1 MSGRFPATRRRKKR
15 NDPGP
20 QSLRYCAVS
29 SEGKDR
35 PWKHRWAGAATP
47 TQRNTTRAQEPP
59 RRASDVFYGSNL
71 YRKDNPSWVISN
83 AVETL
88 QVPVAASY
96 AAWLIGL
103 PRRTGAWLHAMT
115 DEEARHWRWR
125 VSERHGGLVHQYRD
139 ERFAVLPVDPA
150 LRKDGLR

>member
-1 MSGRFPATRRRKKR
+1 M
-15 NDPGP
+15 
-20 QSLRYCAVS
+20 
-29 SEGKDR
+29 
-35 PWKHRWAGAATP
+35 
-47 TQRNTTRAQEPP
+47 
-59 RRASDVFYGSNL
+59 FYVSNL

-88 QVPVAASY
+88 PVPVAASY

-103 PRRTGAWLHAMT
+103 PHRAGAWLHAVT

-139 ERFAVLPVDPA
+139 ERFAVLPVAPA
-150 LRKDGLR
+150 LA

>member
-1 MSGRFPATRRRKKR
+1 M
-15 NDPGP
+15 
-20 QSLRYCAVS
+20 
-29 SEGKDR
+29 
-35 PWKHRWAGAATP
+35 
-47 TQRNTTRAQEPP
+47 
-59 RRASDVFYGSNL
+59 FYGSNL

-103 PRRTGAWLHAMT
+103 PRRAGTWLHAMT

-139 ERFAVLPVDPA
+139 ERFAVLPVDPS
-150 LRKDGLR
+150 LRNDGLR